1 MSSNE
6 ETEKLDAKFQ
16 IFRNLSPEAR
26 DELSDMASWFETNE
40 GNSLFQQGAPG
51 LGIYLLAE
59 GEVEQHHITPQGKK
73 MIFALSGPGSIL
85 GTETLFNKENHIST
99 AEVTSGKASVG
110 FLERNNFFEFMKDC
124 PSLLFGFAD
133 YLSTKTMANELK
145 LVETSYLGSKQR
157 ISRLIL
163 SSSGS
168 GISLSRTDLAQL
180 TGVSYKTA
188 IQVLGKLEERGLIET
203 SEHEITAVDEEG
215 LSSLANNLS
224 LEIEDEL
231 LL

>member
-6 ETEKLDAKFQ
+6 KTEKLDAKFQ
-16 IFRNLSPEAR
+16 LFRDLPPEAR
-26 DELSDMASWFETNE
+26 DELSNMASWFETNE

-73 MIFALSGPGSIL
+73 LIFELSGPGSVI
-85 GTETLFNKENHIST
+85 GSETLFNKENHIST

-110 FLERNNFFEFMKDC
+110 FLERNNFFEFMKDH
-124 PSLLFGFAD
+124 PALLFGFAD
-133 YLSTKTMANELK
+133 YLATQTMANKLK
-145 LVETSYLGSKQR
+145 LVEASYLGSKQR

-163 SSSGS
+163 SSNDCD
-168 GISLSRTDLAQL
+168 ISLSRTDLAQL

-188 IQVLGKLEERGLIET
+188 IQVLGELEERGLIET
-203 SEHEITAVDEEG
+203 KEHKIEAVYIDG
-215 LSSLANNLS
+215 LSKLANDIS
-224 LEIEDEL
+224 LEMEVGSL
-231 LL
+231 L